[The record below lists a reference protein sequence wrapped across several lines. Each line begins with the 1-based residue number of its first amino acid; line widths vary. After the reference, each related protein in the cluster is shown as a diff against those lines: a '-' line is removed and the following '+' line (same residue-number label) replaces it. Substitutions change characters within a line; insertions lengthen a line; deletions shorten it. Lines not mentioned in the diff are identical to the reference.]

1 MKVSVFARNPQNI
14 TPVLLALGFQVVEND
29 ADFVVTLGGDGTIV
43 HAEHAHPGV
52 PKIILKESAIC
63 KKCKNGVVQFSN
75 EEILERV
82 KNGAYTIEK
91 LWKIEASVD
100 GKTLVGLNDITVHNG
115 DPRHAIRYDV
125 FLDGEIHLSEV
136 IGDGV
141 VVSTPFGSTGYYRS
155 ITDSYFETGLGLAF
169 NNSTEQ
175 ADHVVLGEQREI
187 TLQISR
193 GPASVYADNQQESL
207 TLETG
212 MAVIIKK
219 GAQIANIVRVNEKV
233 A

>member
-1 MKVSVFARNPQNI
+1 MKVSIFSRNPENI
-14 TPVLLALGFQVVEND
+14 APVLSALGFQIVEKD
-29 ADFVVTLGGDGTIV
+29 ADFIVTLGGDGTIV
-43 HAEHAHPGV
+43 HAEHAYPGV

-63 KKCKNGVVQFSN
+63 KKCKHGVVQFSN

-82 KNGAYTIEK
+82 KNGNYAIEK

-100 GKTLVGLNDITVHNG
+100 GVSLVGLNDITVHNG

-125 FLDGEIHLSEV
+125 FLDGELHLSEV

-175 ADHVVLGEQREI
+175 ADHVVLGDGREI
-187 TLQISR
+187 SIHISR
-193 GPASVYADNQQESL
+193 GPASVYADNQKESIL
-207 TLETG
+207 LETG
-212 MAVIIKK
+212 ATVVIKK
-219 GAQIANIVRVNEKV
+219 STQIANIVRVN
-233 A
+233 

>member
-1 MKVSVFARNPQNI
+1 MKVSVFSRNPENI
-14 TPVLLALGFQVVEND
+14 TPTLNTLGFQIVEKD
-29 ADFVVTLGGDGTIV
+29 ADFIVTLGGDGTIV
-43 HAEHAHPGV
+43 HAEHAYPGV

-63 KKCKNGVVQFSN
+63 KKCKHGVVQFSN

-82 KNGAYTIEK
+82 KNGTYTIER
-91 LWKIEASVD
+91 LWKIEASVGD
-100 GKTLVGLNDITVHNG
+100 ASLVGLNDITVHNG

-125 FLDGEIHLSEV
+125 FLDGELHLSEV

-175 ADHVVLGEQREI
+175 ADHVVLSEDREI
-187 TLQISR
+187 SIQISR
-193 GPASVYADNQQESL
+193 GPASVYADNQEQSVL
-207 TLETG
+207 LETG
-212 MAVIIKK
+212 ATVTIKK
-219 GAQIANIVRVNEKV
+219 STQIANIVRVN
-233 A
+233 